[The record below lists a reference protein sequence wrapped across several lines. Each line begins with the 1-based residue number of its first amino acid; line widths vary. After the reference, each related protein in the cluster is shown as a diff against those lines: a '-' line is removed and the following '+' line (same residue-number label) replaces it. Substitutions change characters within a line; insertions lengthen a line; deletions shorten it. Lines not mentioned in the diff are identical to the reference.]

1 MYSEKTVDLVKHFE
15 GLHDGNLTVIHL
27 QPKRCPAGIWTAGY
41 GRALRHPTT
50 GRFLRSPEEYRLAC
64 ELVNGGLT
72 EEQACDW
79 LREDMDKVAQ
89 QIVPPCDLTNYQFGA
104 IVSLAYNIGVW
115 NFKQSSVMRNLGKGN
130 MGLAA
135 EAFLKWDKATV
146 RGKKVAL
153 KGLTLRR
160 EAEKKLFET
169 GLYP

>member
-15 GLHDGNLTVIHL
+15 GLHDGDLTVIHL

-41 GRALRHPTT
+41 GRALRHPVT
-50 GRFLRSPEEYRLAC
+50 GRFLRLAGEYRLAC

-79 LREDMDKVAQ
+79 LREDLDKVAQ
-89 QIVPPCDLTNYQFGA
+89 QITLPYDLTDYQFGA

-115 NFKQSSVMRNLGKGN
+115 NFKQSSVLRNLN
-130 MGLAA
+130 NRQPGLAA
-135 EAFLKWDKATV
+135 GAFLKWNKATV
-146 RGKKVAL
+146 GGKKVAL
-153 KGLTLRR
+153 RGLTLRR